1 MKLVSPKTLL
11 ASSLGTVFI
20 VMKILTFD
28 GLHDL
33 IWIALMVY
41 LVIKGFVVAF
51 SREAY
56 DEDVKTVYQGKA
68 LYRDLFGKFAYI
80 AGDIPLITI
89 FLGGLL
95 AAVCPVTAIL
105 GAVLCALLIFAVG
118 YAIWINRYTSK
129 HKRLREKNGEWGTAV
144 LNEEDERAWKR
155 YDLCHNISLGIVA
168 ALGVLY
174 LIFGDPRIYIN
185 NSKLED
191 AFSNLSSGSV
201 TLEEVV
207 PFEWTTVYTFDP
219 YTSMERMQRIT
230 GSKSPALKESVSEGM
245 THFVFMDRGRV
256 MASICAYPSSIG
268 YSLSFTGGEYTYY
281 SYPDGGYSHIEY
293 GDHVE
298 FEVVQEE
305 GIIRLYAFVEE

>member
-89 FLGGLL
+89 FLG
-95 AAVCPVTAIL
+95 AYWRQF
-105 GAVLCALLIFAVG
+105 ALLQQ
-118 YAIWINRYTSK
+118 
-129 HKRLREKNGEWGTAV
+129 H
-144 LNEEDERAWKR
+144 
-155 YDLCHNISLGIVA
+155 LG
-168 ALGVLY
+168 LY
-174 LIFGDPRIYIN
+174 
-185 NSKLED
+185 
-191 AFSNLSSGSV
+191 
-201 TLEEVV
+201 
-207 PFEWTTVYTFDP
+207 
-219 YTSMERMQRIT
+219 
-230 GSKSPALKESVSEGM
+230 
-245 THFVFMDRGRV
+245 
-256 MASICAYPSSIG
+256 CAPS
-268 YSLSFTGGEYTYY
+268 
-281 SYPDGGYSHIEY
+281 
-293 GDHVE
+293 
-298 FEVVQEE
+298 
-305 GIIRLYAFVEE
+305 